1 MQVMGYVYCWLERFV
16 SYPNDHTILGIPIS
30 KSFQGMSRRELCQY
44 INENTPGDGSFW
56 NLDSTSKIR
65 FGCEM
70 LKLQEENKNEQ
81 LE

>member
-1 MQVMGYVYCWLERFV
+1 
-16 SYPNDHTILGIPIS
+16 
-30 KSFQGMSRRELCQY
+30 MSRRELCQY